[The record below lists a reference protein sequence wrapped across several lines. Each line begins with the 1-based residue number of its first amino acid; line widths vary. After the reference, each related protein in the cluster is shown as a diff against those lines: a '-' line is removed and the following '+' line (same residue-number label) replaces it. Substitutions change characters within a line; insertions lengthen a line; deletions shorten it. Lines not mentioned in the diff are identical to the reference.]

1 MSKLSIQKP
10 LTDEQIHNMQQEEFD
25 KELKEVNQ

>member
-10 LTDEQIHNMQQEEFD
+10 LTDEQIHNMQQEEKK
-25 KELKEVNQ
+25 KEENRG